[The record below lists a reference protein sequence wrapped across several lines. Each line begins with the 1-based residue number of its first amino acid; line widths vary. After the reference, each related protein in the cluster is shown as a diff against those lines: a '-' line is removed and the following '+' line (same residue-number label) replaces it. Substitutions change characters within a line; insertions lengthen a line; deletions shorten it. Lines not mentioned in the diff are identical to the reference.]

1 MRHYGVFMRDR
12 GAVCILGG
20 CRSFGRDSFRVPMYL
35 RSHRSLSSGLGI
47 GEIRLGTCDV
57 S

>member
-1 MRHYGVFMRDR
+1 MRHYGVFMRDC

-35 RSHRSLSSGLGI
+35 RSHRSLSSGLDIRG
-47 GEIRLGTCDV
+47 IRLGTCDV